1 MDGNGDVKE
10 VNSSRARN
18 RADDMVVEMKE
29 QGGGGGERGLGIFS
43 ASKKRAI
50 SGFRWASVH
59 T

>member
-18 RADDMVVEMKE
+18 RADDMVVEI
-29 QGGGGGERGLGIFS
+29 GRGRAGGERIGIS

-50 SGFRWASVH
+50 CLLLSFPLGE
-59 T
+59 

>member
-1 MDGNGDVKE
+1 
-10 VNSSRARN
+10 
-18 RADDMVVEMKE
+18 MVVEMKE

-50 SGFRWASVH
+50 CGFRWASVH